1 MSRARPKMMPFTDSK
16 GALRHAAMKRRQE
29 AEPINE
35 AIIRK
40 TIGMKPTP
48 IMLWDLTELIGRQRP
63 DKK

>member
-1 MSRARPKMMPFTDSK
+1 
-16 GALRHAAMKRRQE
+16 MKRRQE

-48 IMLWDLTELIGRQRP
+48 IMLWDLTELIGGNDQTKSNLGSGDEPER
-63 DKK
+63 